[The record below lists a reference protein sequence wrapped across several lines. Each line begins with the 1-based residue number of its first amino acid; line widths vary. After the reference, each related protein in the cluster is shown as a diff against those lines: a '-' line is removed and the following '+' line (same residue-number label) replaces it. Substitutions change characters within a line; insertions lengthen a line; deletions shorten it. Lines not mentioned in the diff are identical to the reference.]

1 MKISVLVY
9 VLVLMLMVQR
19 CSSGILA
26 GIAAATGTVIA
37 GGSATGAAKIIIGKC
52 FVSNRFTV
60 KPVLS
65 DNSKR
70 SPKIGFQN
78 QLSLN
83 AGQKYCRMLQES
95 ILQYVRPS
103 LTYHLSLRPLFCLI
117 LCGHLRQVLLYILT
131 NTTKRRAW
139 HVQLAKF

>member
-70 SPKIGFQN
+70 SPKSVFKTNYRLMQV
-78 QLSLN
+78 
-83 AGQKYCRMLQES
+83 KS
-95 ILQYVRPS
+95 IAECFKRA
-103 LTYHLSLRPLFCLI
+103 FC
-117 LCGHLRQVLLYILT
+117 
-131 NTTKRRAW
+131 NTFDL
-139 HVQLAKF
+139 H